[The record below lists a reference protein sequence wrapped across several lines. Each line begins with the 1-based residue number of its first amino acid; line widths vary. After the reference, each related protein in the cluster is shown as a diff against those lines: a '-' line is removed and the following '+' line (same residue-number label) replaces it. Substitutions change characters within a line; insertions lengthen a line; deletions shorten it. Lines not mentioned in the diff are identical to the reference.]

1 MQPID
6 FSLLKEY
13 DSLSKRQQQLLSE
26 IEQENLRLTKINR
39 LIEEHLSRRHE
50 IRNNISEYNTLIL
63 DKDSQVRLLVEQRTR
78 ITHQGASTEK
88 LQDYQEKIEQLE
100 NDSFALLEKIEE
112 LEIELTETV
121 EFEKGARKTLS
132 EIEQEVSHTVQEK
145 QTEVARN
152 KNHLEEILSSGLSE
166 RVANVLKKL
175 MDKNLT
181 HGPFTKIQAGSCMMC
196 RFKISKI
203 DEAEIDVHRL
213 LKQCPQCARIFIPY
227 GI

>member
-1 MQPID
+1 
-6 FSLLKEY
+6 
-13 DSLSKRQQQLLSE
+13 
-26 IEQENLRLTKINR
+26 
-39 LIEEHLSRRHE
+39 
-50 IRNNISEYNTLIL
+50 
-63 DKDSQVRLLVEQRTR
+63 
-78 ITHQGASTEK
+78 
-88 LQDYQEKIEQLE
+88 
-100 NDSFALLEKIEE
+100 
-112 LEIELTETV
+112 
-121 EFEKGARKTLS
+121 

-181 HGPFTKIQAGSCMMC
+181 HVPFTKIQAGSCMMC

-213 LKQCPQCARIFIPY
+213 FKQSTQCAKIFITY
-227 GI
+227 GIYI